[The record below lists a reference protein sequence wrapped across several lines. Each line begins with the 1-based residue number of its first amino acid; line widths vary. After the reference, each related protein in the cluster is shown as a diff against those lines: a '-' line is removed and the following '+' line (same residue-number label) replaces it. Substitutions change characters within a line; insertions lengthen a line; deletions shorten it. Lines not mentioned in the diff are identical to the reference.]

1 MNISEQFFILP
12 KSQFNGVHLQMG
24 INLVEVLFVVVW
36 AFFPAAVLNMRFRM
50 NECLRT
56 YLRLFSNFVLACKK
70 KMILEEAA
78 TMLSYQKY
86 WALRKKCK
94 ILGVVDLTIFK
105 FSSREWKKTRK
116 TLNAK

>member
-94 ILGVVDLTIFK
+94 ILGGRRSNDFQI
-105 FSSREWKKTRK
+105 
-116 TLNAK
+116 